1 MKIVWIGFHE
11 EGLEAFRQVLE
22 AGKQVD
28 AFITLDD
35 EAFEKRSAGTR
46 GYRAYC
52 EQYGVAYLPVHTI
65 KGEEAYEIVRR
76 YQPDLLIVLGWSE
89 ILPERLLDIPSIG
102 TIGTHAALLPHNR
115 GSAPVNWALIRGETE
130 CGNTLMWLSK
140 EVDAGDIISQRAFP
154 ITPYDSCKTLYD
166 QVARTDAEMTLELI
180 CALESGKMPP
190 KPALRDV
197 GDEPIL
203 PRRRPKDG
211 LLNWEQSG
219 QKVYDF
225 IRALTKPYPG
235 AFTFLKDH
243 CYLIWRAVLLPL
255 HSGVNGLGPGEIGG
269 CCYAFHP
276 ENCGILVG
284 TEDDLVMI
292 TEIEDENGVHYT
304 GQALHDLD
312 LKGVFCNG

>member
-22 AGKQVD
+22 AGKRVE

-35 EAFEKRSAGTR
+35 EAFQKRSAGTR
-46 GYRAYC
+46 GYRTYC

-65 KGEEAYEIVRR
+65 KGEEAYEILLR

-102 TIGTHAALLPHNR
+102 TVGTHAALLPHNR

-154 ITPYDSCKTLYD
+154 ITPYDSCKTLYE
-166 QVARTDAEMTLELI
+166 QVAVTDADMTLELI
-180 CALESGKMPP
+180 CALESGTMPP
-190 KPALRDV
+190 KPVVRDV

-219 QKVYDF
+219 RAIYDF
-225 IRALTKPYPG
+225 IRALTDPYPG
-235 AFTFLKDH
+235 AFTFLDGH
-243 CYLIWRAVLLPL
+243 RYLIWQAALLPAE
-255 HSGVNGLGPGEIGG
+255 SARNGLRPGELGKN
-269 CCYAFHP
+269 CYSFHP

-284 TEDDLVMI
+284 TQDEMLMI
-292 TEIEDENGVHYT
+292 TEIEDENGQRYT
-304 GQALHDLD
+304 GQALHALG
-312 LKGVFCNG
+312 LKGVFANE